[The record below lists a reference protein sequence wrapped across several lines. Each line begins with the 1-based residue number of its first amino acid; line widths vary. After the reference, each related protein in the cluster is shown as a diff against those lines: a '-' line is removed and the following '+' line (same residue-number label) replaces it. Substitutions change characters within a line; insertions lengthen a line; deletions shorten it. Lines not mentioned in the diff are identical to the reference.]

1 MDRCAQTC
9 LASFLLRQGLGQPR
23 LASYYVWEEGDLEL
37 MILLFPLHSAGLA
50 GVDNHTDLPF
60 KSSLSFAAAALLH
73 LLIPS

>member
-1 MDRCAQTC
+1 MRANLSCIFSFETGSQAAQ
-9 LASFLLRQGLGQPR
+9 AGP
-23 LASYYVWEEGDLEL
+23 YYVWEEGDLEL

-50 GVDNHTDLPF
+50 GVDNHTELPF